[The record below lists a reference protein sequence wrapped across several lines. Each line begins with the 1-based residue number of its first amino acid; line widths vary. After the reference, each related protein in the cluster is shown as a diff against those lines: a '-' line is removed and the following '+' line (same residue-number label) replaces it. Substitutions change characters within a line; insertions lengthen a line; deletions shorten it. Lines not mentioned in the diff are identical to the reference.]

1 MTDTLSGETH
11 VTISAVKP
19 VLRHHL
25 CDVLLA
31 KSSEDSE
38 LTKEMKEKCN
48 AKVLQQYGLSDVS
61 KLLDIATFLDP

>member
-1 MTDTLSGETH
+1 MTDTWSGETH

-19 VLRHHL
+19 VLRHL

-38 LTKEMKEKCN
+38 LTKEMKERCK
-48 AKVLQQYGLSDVS
+48 AKVLQQYGLSDVN